1 MTTHKLRP
9 RLKKYLKLGILSKK
23 KIYKSKKPTLFFL
36 PDSNYLNT
44 KFSSRL
50 EQYFNKSIMNRRKLK
65 LFFGFYKTSLLKKI
79 NNKKAFKKTKS
90 RFFFLKELEF
100 CSLLERRLDILLY
113 RLGLVSTLFE
123 AKQLISHKKIKINNC
138 FISSYSYLLRKGDH
152 ISFDSSIETLI
163 KKVLITQFQI
173 RNLYNLN
180 SIEINFKI
188 LKIVFIKEKIF
199 LPEQTQHYTSF
210 LKWKI

>member
-79 NNKKAFKKTKS
+79 NNKI
-90 RFFFLKELEF
+90 
-100 CSLLERRLDILLY
+100 LERPVGAR
-113 RLGLVSTLFE
+113 
-123 AKQLISHKKIKINNC
+123 SH
-138 FISSYSYLLRKGDH
+138 YSDTCGYL
-152 ISFDSSIETLI
+152 
-163 KKVLITQFQI
+163 
-173 RNLYNLN
+173 
-180 SIEINFKI
+180 
-188 LKIVFIKEKIF
+188 
-199 LPEQTQHYTSF
+199 
-210 LKWKI
+210 